1 MSISTKENKNFVS
14 ICDPIISKFGG
25 QEFNIR
31 KHNFM
36 FFHHIK
42 EHQLDITF
50 FFKFK
55 NHKFFYWFICVDYHF
70 KNIQVISSSIPTEKY
85 HFYIQL
91 KDANDD
97 GISKTWDVKKKY
109 HIFQQ

>member
-14 ICDPIISKFGG
+14 ICDPTISKFGG

-42 EHQLDITF
+42 DI
-50 FFKFK
+50 
-55 NHKFFYWFICVDYHF
+55 
-70 KNIQVISSSIPTEKY
+70 
-85 HFYIQL
+85 
-91 KDANDD
+91 
-97 GISKTWDVKKKY
+97 
-109 HIFQQ
+109 